1 MNKLVIIGNGF
12 DLAHGLKTRYSDFIL
27 WYLNEA
33 IVALNTKLFY
43 NDGLIKLLTGN
54 NPKKID
60 FFKSIYDFKKAY
72 KMEQFE
78 IDYQHDFIN
87 NLINNLG
94 NLNWVDIE
102 SEYYKL
108 LIDYYKD
115 IENGE
120 FAISGLNDSFE
131 IIKTELQQYLSTVEI
146 KLEPNENVQRKMNK
160 DIQNHLM
167 KIKDNVNKSE
177 PNNILF
183 LNFNYT
189 STIELYK
196 TLFDENQFRVNYIH
210 GKLNNESNPIIFG
223 YGDEIDSYHEKIEQL
238 NNNDFL
244 KNFKSFG
251 YSMTRNYQDLFKFL
265 GMGNRKL
272 KYEVHIMGH
281 SCGLSD
287 RVLLNGIFEHENCE
301 KIKIYYH
308 QKDEFSNDYVEKRM
322 DISRH
327 FKAESK
333 GKMRLIIDSFPDS
346 KPLTSS

>member
-1 MNKLVIIGNGF
+1 M
-12 DLAHGLKTRYSDFIL
+12 
-27 WYLNEA
+27 
-33 IVALNTKLFY
+33 
-43 NDGLIKLLTGN
+43 
-54 NPKKID
+54 
-60 FFKSIYDFKKAY
+60 
-72 KMEQFE
+72 
-78 IDYQHDFIN
+78 
-87 NLINNLG
+87 
-94 NLNWVDIE
+94 
-102 SEYYKL
+102 
-108 LIDYYKD
+108 
-115 IENGE
+115 
-120 FAISGLNDSFE
+120 
-131 IIKTELQQYLSTVEI
+131 
-146 KLEPNENVQRKMNK
+146 
-160 DIQNHLM
+160 
-167 KIKDNVNKSE
+167 
-177 PNNILF
+177 
-183 LNFNYT
+183 
-189 STIELYK
+189 
-196 TLFDENQFRVNYIH
+196 FDENQFRVNYIH